1 MFYLCCPL
9 VEDPVLELLHGLL
22 VHVLPI
28 LLLLLVLV
36 AVAAVVAPGHS
47 GVWSGP
53 IVPVIAQI
61 LTGVGQRGGAGGRGV
76 GSLSMMD

>member
-47 GVWSGP
+47 GVWSRP
-53 IVPVIAQI
+53 IVPVIAQV